1 MATAVRVQG
10 PGAAITLSFEDGA
23 TLDDLRQR
31 IASSELAIP
40 ASLQELR
47 VGFPPQVLGAVG
59 SALIFSELGSSA
71 RVLVKSTGGSA
82 EISGG
87 TGGGSSG
94 GASSS
99 PAKAG
104 GGRKKAQVQRV
115 QDGANPRDV
124 QARADAV
131 AAAAAAQRAAA
142 AQEAEDLANQEGR
155 GKRARTQQRFLTPEE
170 SAAELLGEDAPA
182 PRKKHAP
189 KPAAAPAAEPS
200 DADADADP
208 PASKASAKA
217 SAKAPGKASG
227 RAAKAKTAEQIA
239 QEYFLGANSASK
251 QPGRS
256 GTTAYL
262 TDLGTIEH
270 RAEAVKQRKYEL
282 LEVGAGAAPTLP
294 TYDWPTLTPTLA
306 PAEPSSG
313 GSIAAAGHLQGD
325 AQAGVRDGA
334 AAARGGDPRR
344 VGGARLARQQQPRP
358 RQQPPALAA
367 RDGDA
372 LPRAALVPRPR
383 LRRRRGGRR
392 ATATRLRG

>member
-1 MATAVRVQG
+1 MPSSVRVQG

-47 VGFPPQVLGAVG
+47 VGFPPQVLGAAG
-59 SALIFSELGSSA
+59 SGLISSEVGSSA

-82 EISGG
+82 ETSGG
-87 TGGGSSG
+87 AGGGSSG

-104 GGRKKAQVQRV
+104 GGRKKAAVQRV

-131 AAAAAAQRAAA
+131 AAATAAQRAAA
-142 AQEAEDLANQEGR
+142 AQEAEDLLDSEGR
-155 GKRARTQQRFLTPEE
+155 GKRARTQQRFLSPEE
-170 SAAELLGEDAPA
+170 SAAELLGEDAPK
-182 PRKKHAP
+182 PRKRAS
-189 KPAAAPAAEPS
+189 KPAAAPAAEP
-200 DADADADP
+200 ADADSDAEP
-208 PASKASAKA
+208 PVSKASGKASAKA
-217 SAKAPGKASG
+217 ASGKGSG

-251 QPGRS
+251 APGRS

-282 LEVGAGAAPTLP
+282 LEVR
-294 TYDWPTLTPTLA
+294 
-306 PAEPSSG
+306 PAQLSP
-313 GSIAAAGHLQGD
+313 
-325 AQAGVRDGA
+325 
-334 AAARGGDPRR
+334 
-344 VGGARLARQQQPRP
+344 
-358 RQQPPALAA
+358 
-367 RDGDA
+367 
-372 LPRAALVPRPR
+372 
-383 LRRRRGGRR
+383 
-392 ATATRLRG
+392 

>member
-1 MATAVRVQG
+1 MPTSVRVQG
-10 PGAAITLSFEDGA
+10 PGPAITLSFEDGA

-47 VGFPPQVLGAVG
+47 VGFPPQVLGAAG
-59 SALIFSELGSSA
+59 SALISSELGSSA

-82 EISGG
+82 ETSGG
-87 TGGGSSG
+87 AGGGSSG

-104 GGRKKAQVQRV
+104 GGRKKAAVQRV

-131 AAAAAAQRAAA
+131 AAATAAQRAAA
-142 AQEAEDLANQEGR
+142 AQEAEDLLDSEGR
-155 GKRARTQQRFLTPEE
+155 GKRARTQQRFLSPEE
-170 SAAELLGEDAPA
+170 SAAELLGEDAPK
-182 PRKKHAP
+182 PRKRAS
-189 KPAAAPAAEPS
+189 KPAAAPAAEPA
-200 DADADADP
+200 DADSDADP
-208 PASKASAKA
+208 PASKASGKA
-217 SAKAPGKASG
+217 STKAAGKGSG

-251 QPGRS
+251 APGRS

-282 LEVGAGAAPTLP
+282 LEVR
-294 TYDWPTLTPTLA
+294 
-306 PAEPSSG
+306 PAQLSP
-313 GSIAAAGHLQGD
+313 
-325 AQAGVRDGA
+325 
-334 AAARGGDPRR
+334 
-344 VGGARLARQQQPRP
+344 
-358 RQQPPALAA
+358 
-367 RDGDA
+367 
-372 LPRAALVPRPR
+372 
-383 LRRRRGGRR
+383 
-392 ATATRLRG
+392 

>member
-1 MATAVRVQG
+1 MATSVRVQG

-40 ASLQELR
+40 TSLQELR
-47 VGFPPQVLGAVG
+47 VGFPPQVLGAAG
-59 SALIFSELGSSA
+59 SALISSELGSSA

-82 EISGG
+82 ETSGG
-87 TGGGSSG
+87 AGGGSSG

-104 GGRKKAQVQRV
+104 GGRKKATVQRV

-124 QARADAV
+124 QARTDAA

-142 AQEAEDLANQEGR
+142 AQEAEDLQNQEGR

-182 PRKKHAP
+182 PRKRAP
-189 KPAAAPAAEPS
+189 KPATAPAAEPS
-200 DADADADP
+200 DADSDAEP
-208 PASKASAKA
+208 PASKAPGKA
-217 SAKAPGKASG
+217 ASKGAGKAPAPGKA
-227 RAAKAKTAEQIA
+227 KLKTAEQIA

-251 QPGRS
+251 QPGRA

-270 RAEAVKQRKYEL
+270 RAEAVRRRKYEL
-282 LEVGAGAAPTLP
+282 LEAR
-294 TYDWPTLTPTLA
+294 
-306 PAEPSSG
+306 PA
-313 GSIAAAGHLQGD
+313 HLQ
-325 AQAGVRDGA
+325 
-334 AAARGGDPRR
+334 P
-344 VGGARLARQQQPRP
+344 LALT
-358 RQQPPALAA
+358 A
-367 RDGDA
+367 
-372 LPRAALVPRPR
+372 
-383 LRRRRGGRR
+383 GRR
-392 ATATRLRG
+392 

>member
-1 MATAVRVQG
+1 MPTSVRVQG
-10 PGAAITLSFEDGA
+10 PGPAITLSFEDGA

-47 VGFPPQVLGAVG
+47 VGFPPQVLGAAG
-59 SALIFSELGSSA
+59 SGLISSELGSSA

-82 EISGG
+82 ETSGG
-87 TGGGSSG
+87 VGGGSSG

-104 GGRKKAQVQRV
+104 GGRKKAAVQRV

-131 AAAAAAQRAAA
+131 AAATAAQRAAA
-142 AQEAEDLANQEGR
+142 AQEAEDLLNSEGR
-155 GKRARTQQRFLTPEE
+155 GKRARMQQRFLSPEE
-170 SAAELLGEDAPA
+170 SAAELLGEDAPK
-182 PRKKHAP
+182 PRKRAS
-189 KPAAAPAAEPS
+189 KPAAAPAAEP
-200 DADADADP
+200 ADADSDAEP
-208 PASKASAKA
+208 PASKASGKA
-217 SAKAPGKASG
+217 STKAAAGKGSG

-251 QPGRS
+251 APGRS

-282 LEVGAGAAPTLP
+282 LEVR
-294 TYDWPTLTPTLA
+294 
-306 PAEPSSG
+306 PAQLSP
-313 GSIAAAGHLQGD
+313 
-325 AQAGVRDGA
+325 
-334 AAARGGDPRR
+334 
-344 VGGARLARQQQPRP
+344 
-358 RQQPPALAA
+358 
-367 RDGDA
+367 
-372 LPRAALVPRPR
+372 
-383 LRRRRGGRR
+383 
-392 ATATRLRG
+392 

>member
-1 MATAVRVQG
+1 MPTSVRVQG

-47 VGFPPQVLGAVG
+47 VGFPPQVLGAAG
-59 SALIFSELGSSA
+59 SALISSELGSSA

-82 EISGG
+82 ETSGG
-87 TGGGSSG
+87 AGGGSGG

-104 GGRKKAQVQRV
+104 GGRKKAAVQRV

-131 AAAAAAQRAAA
+131 AAATAAQRAAA
-142 AQEAEDLANQEGR
+142 AQEAEDLLNSEGR
-155 GKRARTQQRFLTPEE
+155 GKRARMQQRFLSPEE
-170 SAAELLGEDAPA
+170 SAAELLGEDAPK
-182 PRKKHAP
+182 PRKRAS
-189 KPAAAPAAEPS
+189 KPAAAPAAEPA
-200 DADADADP
+200 DADSDADP
-208 PASKASAKA
+208 PVSKASGKASAKA
-217 SAKAPGKASG
+217 ASAKGSG

-251 QPGRS
+251 APGRS

-282 LEVGAGAAPTLP
+282 LEVR
-294 TYDWPTLTPTLA
+294 
-306 PAEPSSG
+306 PAQLSP
-313 GSIAAAGHLQGD
+313 
-325 AQAGVRDGA
+325 
-334 AAARGGDPRR
+334 
-344 VGGARLARQQQPRP
+344 
-358 RQQPPALAA
+358 
-367 RDGDA
+367 
-372 LPRAALVPRPR
+372 
-383 LRRRRGGRR
+383 
-392 ATATRLRG
+392 